1 MLKKNLLL
9 IIFVLTV
16 SCGYQPML
24 SKQKMLNYNFSIN
37 KLDFQGDKIIN
48 MKVKEKLNSYKLNKL
63 DRNFTLKIKSTSKKI
78 ILAKNLKGD
87 PTNFKNTA
95 TLYVDILIKDKIKN
109 QLRFEASSNYKN
121 NKNKFDLKKYEIEIK
136 KNLAETL
143 TNKLIYKLSNI
154 Q

>member
-63 DRNFTLKIKSTSKKI
+63 DRNFTLKIKSTSKKN
-78 ILAKNLKGD
+78 KNL
-87 PTNFKNTA
+87 
-95 TLYVDILIKDKIKN
+95 YC
-109 QLRFEASSNYKN
+109 
-121 NKNKFDLKKYEIEIK
+121 
-136 KNLAETL
+136 NLSAR
-143 TNKLIYKLSNI
+143 NMI
-154 Q
+154 